1 MSTNNPQDKYMKV
14 SKKFVIA
21 QDFLGFITLV
31 LAIFQGITLVIPG
44 KIFLTISGIILVM
57 EYIASY
63 LSSVYFDKAHV
74 IREIGLLDNSFS
86 EKRIPNYDSET
97 YYNNGSIIDGYIK
110 LLANIHEN
118 ALFTSN
124 VSARMSIPYFIVS
137 AIAFVILLVQLFL
150 YGMDDYS
157 SILLNFIVSSSF
169 FNRAIKINSLKNST
183 EIIYDKANELCN
195 LYENNPTETK
205 LLLPRILELIL
216 QYENTIY
223 ESKLILNE
231 KIFNKLNYSLSMEW
245 NKIRDSYL
253 LYSNKNE

>member
-1 MSTNNPQDKYMKV
+1 MLKQ
-14 SKKFVIA
+14 
-21 QDFLGFITLV
+21 
-31 LAIFQGITLVIPG
+31 
-44 KIFLTISGIILVM
+44 KI
-57 EYIASY
+57 
-63 LSSVYFDKAHV
+63 
-74 IREIGLLDNSFS
+74 
-86 EKRIPNYDSET
+86 
-97 YYNNGSIIDGYIK
+97 
-110 LLANIHEN
+110 EN
-118 ALFTSN
+118 
-124 VSARMSIPYFIVS
+124 
-137 AIAFVILLVQLFL
+137 
-150 YGMDDYS
+150 
-157 SILLNFIVSSSF
+157 
-169 FNRAIKINSLKNST
+169 KINSLKNST

>member
-1 MSTNNPQDKYMKV
+1 
-14 SKKFVIA
+14 
-21 QDFLGFITLV
+21 
-31 LAIFQGITLVIPG
+31 
-44 KIFLTISGIILVM
+44 
-57 EYIASY
+57 
-63 LSSVYFDKAHV
+63 
-74 IREIGLLDNSFS
+74 
-86 EKRIPNYDSET
+86 
-97 YYNNGSIIDGYIK
+97 
-110 LLANIHEN
+110 
-118 ALFTSN
+118 
-124 VSARMSIPYFIVS
+124 MSIPYFVVS

>member
-86 EKRIPNYDSET
+86 EKRIPVKARQHIPDVK
-97 YYNNGSIIDGYIK
+97 NNSSD
-110 LLANIHEN
+110 H
-118 ALFTSN
+118 
-124 VSARMSIPYFIVS
+124 
-137 AIAFVILLVQLFL
+137 FL
-150 YGMDDYS
+150 S
-157 SILLNFIVSSSF
+157 PFPVFRQPFS
-169 FNRAIKINSLKNST
+169 
-183 EIIYDKANELCN
+183 
-195 LYENNPTETK
+195 
-205 LLLPRILELIL
+205 
-216 QYENTIY
+216 
-223 ESKLILNE
+223 
-231 KIFNKLNYSLSMEW
+231 SLSV
-245 NKIRDSYL
+245 KSFKSSAAARL
-253 LYSNKNE
+253 